1 MDQLPVT
8 RTKFDQIDDSQL
20 VATTF
25 DSDTQGVILKNLDT
39 TGTGFRFAY
48 VPVTLTATY
57 RAVCLKTLPFPRK
70 AENLQTIKYFKQE
83 FHRDIEAEQRSL
95 ALSFV
100 SALPNVPDD
109 LDLSSVKEAV
119 VYDSKTEDEL
129 TLLESQI
136 PEIIKSFSEI
146 QTGEDMHKIALMHN
160 NWIRQVNRIEKKLT
174 NPLTNPL
181 ILIDEKWQTDIK
193 SNSRVQV
200 FKKNDEI
207 NTVILKVEV
216 PAEFPQIPNK
226 QFVPLPIF
234 NGKTDDYEDDIVTVP
249 TRRRR
254 PSSTTVSTSTTIT
267 TTTTVSPTPYTI
279 TTSRPFSTST
289 PSTTTTKP
297 DEEGWGD
304 WFTKQWARVKSFTEF
319 LNMSLKL
326 PSAYDIICL
335 ILITIHSII
344 LSFMLFFRKPR
355 RVVVRK
361 MDWKAVMPKF
371 KRRHSD
377 SSIVG
382 TGSYTRP
389 SAPTET
395 VIEMQARDVRKKKRQ
410 VQWIED
416 SDEESMPFQPQKRV
430 KQIETTRTKKPAPP
444 PPYPMYPSVSRKREG
459 KIYLPKS
466 LPLYLVESDNE

>member
-234 NGKTDDYEDDIVTVP
+234 GETYDEYDELVTVP

-254 PSSTTVSTSTTIT
+254 PSSTTIST
-267 TTTTVSPTPYTI
+267 TTTTTTTTNTPKPYTL
-279 TTSRPFSTST
+279 TTSKPFSTST
-289 PSTTTTKP
+289 TATTTTKP

-344 LSFMLFFRKPR
+344 LTFMLFFRKPR

-377 SSIVG
+377 SSIIE
-382 TGSYTRP
+382 TSSRTRP

-395 VIEMQARDVRKKKRQ
+395 IIEMEGVRKRERQ
-410 VQWIED
+410 VQWVED
-416 SDEESMPFQPQKRV
+416 SDEESMPMQPQKRV